1 MDNVCSFNCSP
12 FSPRTSGT
20 FGRMGRDSVEQ
31 CRVLQLYATKTMVLT
46 QFAPHISLVG
56 QVGELGIRWS
66 ISFLNR
72 YSMTNPEFSLDVDA
86 ISSIDAVPV
95 ILSMVK
101 HLTGMR
107 FAAVARVT
115 ERSWVACAVDD
126 SIDFGLKPGGELVL
140 ESTIC
145 HEIRQHR
152 QPVIFGHAS
161 AHPVFSLHHTPRTYG
176 LESYISIPII
186 RANGDFFG
194 TLCAIDSVPANLD
207 EPAIAQTLTLFAQLI
222 AMSLDTQHRLAETKA
237 ELVNANE
244 LGRLR
249 EQFIAVLGHDLR
261 TPLSAIRM
269 SADLLETKTTDKRS
283 LNLISAIRN
292 SSIRMG
298 VLIENVLDFARGRL
312 GSGIPIQRKLV
323 DDLERTLRLTVE
335 EVQASVPQANL
346 VPQLNLPAGVYC
358 DALRI
363 SQLLSNLLGNAI
375 THGSVAEPV
384 NVRACTE
391 GEEVVISVTNQ
402 GAPIPAQL
410 IPLLFEPFTRSE
422 AGQRGE
428 GLGLGLYIASQIA
441 TAHNG
446 TLSVSSTRETGTC
459 FVARFPAQ
467 FRWV

>member
-1 MDNVCSFNCSP
+1 MTDSQ
-12 FSPRTSGT
+12 FSA
-20 FGRMGRDSVEQ
+20 D
-31 CRVLQLYATKTMVLT
+31 
-46 QFAPHISLVG
+46 I
-56 QVGELGIRWS
+56 
-66 ISFLNR
+66 
-72 YSMTNPEFSLDVDA
+72 DA

-115 ERSWVACAVDD
+115 DRNWVACAVDD

-145 HEIRQHR
+145 HEIRQHQ

-161 AHPVFSLHHTPRTYG
+161 AHPIFSAHHTPITYG

-186 RANGDFFG
+186 KANGDFFG

-207 EPAIAQTLTLFAQLI
+207 EPAIAKTLTLFAQLI
-222 AMSLDTQHRLAETKA
+222 AMSLDTQSHLAATRV
-237 ELVNANE
+237 ELADANE

-269 SADLLETKTTDKRS
+269 SADLLETKTEEKRS
-283 LNLISAIRN
+283 LNLISAIRK
-292 SSIRMG
+292 SSLRMG
-298 VLIENVLDFARGRL
+298 VLIENILDFARGRL
-312 GSGIPIQRKLV
+312 GGGIPIQRKLV
-323 DDLERTLRLTVE
+323 DDLQQTLQQTLE
-335 EVQASVPQANL
+335 EVQASHPRATFRAEFDVPN
-346 VPQLNLPAGVYC
+346 GVFC

-363 SQLLSNLLGNAI
+363 SQLLSNLLGNAAA
-375 THGSVAEPV
+375 HGSINAPISLKAYAE
-384 NVRACTE
+384 NDE
-391 GEEVVISVTNQ
+391 IVITTTNQ
-402 GAPIPAQL
+402 GTPISAQL
-410 IPLLFEPFTRSE
+410 MPLLFEPFSRSE
-422 AGQRGE
+422 AGQRSE
-428 GLGLGLYIASQIA
+428 GLGLGLYIAAQIT

-446 TLSVSSTRETGTC
+446 TLSVTSTAESGTS

-467 FRWV
+467 FKWV

>member
-1 MDNVCSFNCSP
+1 MTRVE
-12 FSPRTSGT
+12 FSP
-20 FGRMGRDSVEQ
+20 DVE
-31 CRVLQLYATKTMVLT
+31 A
-46 QFAPHISLVG
+46 
-56 QVGELGIRWS
+56 IR
-66 ISFLNR
+66 
-72 YSMTNPEFSLDVDA
+72 A
-86 ISSIDAVPV
+86 IDAVPV

-126 SIDFGLKPGGELVL
+126 SIDFGLKPGGELVV

-161 AHPVFSLHHTPRTYG
+161 AHPVFSLHHTPRTYA

-207 EPAIAQTLTLFAQLI
+207 EPAIAKTLTLFAQLI
-222 AMSLDTQHRLAETKA
+222 AMSLDAQINLQATQAA
-237 ELVNANE
+237 LVNAHE
-244 LGRLR
+244 HARLR
-249 EQFIAVLGHDLR
+249 EQFVAVLGHDLR

-269 SADLLETKTTDKRS
+269 SADLLETRTSEKRS
-283 LNLISAIRN
+283 LNLIAAIRN
-292 SSIRMG
+292 SSTRMG
-298 VLIENVLDFARGRL
+298 VLIENVLDFARGRM
-312 GSGIPIQRKLV
+312 GGGIPVKRQLV
-323 DDLERTLRLTVE
+323 DDLGRTLKLTLD
-335 EVQASVPQANL
+335 EVQASHPEAKLTHKLDVPT
-346 VPQLNLPAGVYC
+346 GVYC

-363 SQLLSNLLGNAI
+363 SQLLSNLLGNAV
-375 THGSVAEPV
+375 THGSTAEPIRV
-384 NVRACTE
+384 HAYAE
-391 GEEVVISVTNQ
+391 GNEVVISVSNQ
-402 GAPIPAQL
+402 GAPIPPPL
-410 IPLLFEPFTRSE
+410 MPLLFEPFTRSE

-446 TLSVSSTRETGTC
+446 SLSVASTLEAGTC
-459 FVARFPAQ
+459 FVARFPAD
-467 FRWV
+467 FKWIS